1 MGTPSEMKAFFNLAV
16 VRKTQETKLMNVD
29 TLKYPVGKFEIPEV
43 ISEKD
48 INEAITILEVFPEQL
63 KLLTFNL
70 SEDELDT
77 PYREGSW
84 TIRQL
89 VHHISDS
96 HHHSYN
102 RIRWAL
108 SEDNPMIKAY
118 NQDAFAELE
127 DYKTWPISWSLSH
140 LEAVHHKLVNLLRM
154 LTDEQWNRRFQHPE
168 MENGMSLKEMALMY
182 AWHSMHHYAHIK
194 NAVR

>member
-1 MGTPSEMKAFFNLAV
+1 MEK
-16 VRKTQETKLMNVD
+16 D
-29 TLKYPVGKFEIPEV
+29 HLKFPVGKFEIPKT
-43 ISEKD
+43 ISD
-48 INEAITILEVFPEQL
+48 ADLNEAITILEVFPEQL
-63 KLLTFNL
+63 KMLTYNL
-70 SEDELDT
+70 KDEELDS

-118 NQDAFAELE
+118 DQDAFAELE
-127 DYKTWPISWSLSH
+127 DYKTWPIAWSFIH
-140 LEAVHHKLVNLLRM
+140 IEAIHHKIVNLLRM
-154 LTDEQWNRRFQHPE
+154 LTEEQWQRTFRHPE
-168 MENGMSLKEMALMY
+168 MEKEMNLRELALMY

-194 NAVR
+194 NALDKA

>member
-1 MGTPSEMKAFFNLAV
+1 M
-16 VRKTQETKLMNVD
+16 D
-29 TLKYPVGKFEIPEV
+29 TDHLKYPVGKFEIPEK
-43 ISEKD
+43 ITEQHL
-48 INEAITILEVFPEQL
+48 NEAITILEVFPEQL

-70 SEDELDT
+70 TEDQLDS

-154 LTDEQWNRRFQHPE
+154 LTEDQWNRRFEHPD
-168 MENGMSLKEMALMY
+168 MDNGMSLKGLALMY
-182 AWHSMHHYAHIK
+182 SWHSMHHYAHIK
-194 NAVR
+194 NALN